1 MKKYFIIA
9 AAALVALASCSKNE
23 IDTPKQNQ
31 IKFNTVTGKATKAPL
46 SGTTYKTTD
55 PTFGVFCYALTDGNN
70 WAANSADGQAYMD
83 KIEISYN
90 GTDKIWEPANTYY
103 WPLSGSLTFT
113 GFSPYSEASKVAY
126 APATKKLTVT
136 DYVAAATIAAQTDLM
151 WANTQKDL
159 TDNQSTYTSEIETST
174 LEGVNMVFHHALSQ
188 VKFFV
193 KKAAGLDDYTITV
206 NSITFNAMSTGTLTV
221 TDDAPAW
228 GAATVKAAYDSEGS
242 NVVAPNNSEAFAKF
256 GKIVSDNLIGNMMV
270 PQTLT
275 AATPLAADDQT
286 FTITYSLKKGTVNL
300 GQTSKTVALKT
311 TDVTAWEQNKIYN
324 YNIVIDLNKIYFNPT
339 MVDWVDADPQPTDIT
354 VK

>member
-9 AAALVALASCSKNE
+9 AAALVALASCTKNE

-31 IKFNTVTGKATKAPL
+31 INFSTVSGKATKTPL
-46 SGTTYKTTD
+46 SGTIYKTTD
-55 PTFGVFCYALTDGNN
+55 PTFGVFCYALTSGKT

-90 GTDKIWEPANTYY
+90 GTDKIWEPASVYY

-113 GFSPYSEASKVAY
+113 GFSPYTEASKVAY
-126 APATKKLTVT
+126 APATKALTVT
-136 DYVAAATIAAQTDLM
+136 NYVAAATTAAQTDLM
-151 WANTQKDL
+151 WANTQNDL
-159 TDNQSTYTSEIETST
+159 TDNQSTYTSESETST
-174 LEGVNMVFHHALSQ
+174 LKGVNMVFHHALSQ

-221 TDDAPAW
+221 TDDSPVW
-228 GAATVKAAYDSEGS
+228 GAATVKAAYDSEGA
-242 NVVAPNNSEAFAKF
+242 NVVAPNNSAAFAQV
-256 GKIVSDNLIGNMMV
+256 GNANMMV

-275 AATPLAADDQT
+275 AENPLVENDQK
-286 FTITYSLKKGTVNL
+286 FVITYSLEKSGVDL
-300 GQTSKTVALKT
+300 GQKAVTVALKT
-311 TDVTAWEQNKIYN
+311 TDVAAWEQNKIYN

-339 MVDWVDADPQPTDIT
+339 MVDWVNADPQPTEIT
-354 VK
+354 VQ

>member
-9 AAALVALASCSKNE
+9 AAALVALASCTKNE

-31 IKFNTVTGKATKAPL
+31 INFSTVSGKATKTPL
-46 SGTTYKTTD
+46 SGTIYKTTD
-55 PTFGVFCYALTDGNN
+55 PTFGVFCYALTDGKN

-90 GTDKIWEPANTYY
+90 DTDKIWEPASVYY

-126 APATKKLTVT
+126 APATKALTVT
-136 DYVAAATIAAQTDLM
+136 NYVAAATTAAQTDLM

-159 TDNQSTYTSEIETST
+159 TDNQNVYTSESATST
-174 LEGVNMVFHHALSQ
+174 LKGVNMIFHHALSQ
-188 VKFFV
+188 VIFKV
-193 KKAAGLDDYTITV
+193 KKAAGLDDYTVTV

-221 TDDAPAW
+221 TNDTPVW
-228 GAATVKAAYDSEGS
+228 GAATVKADYNSEGTD
-242 NVVAPNNSEAFAKF
+242 VVAPKNSADFAVV
-256 GKIVSDNLIGNMMV
+256 GNANMMV

-275 AATPLAADDQT
+275 AENPLVENDQK
-286 FTITYSLKKGTVNL
+286 FVITYSLKKGTVDL
-300 GQTSKTVALKT
+300 GQKAVTVALKT
-311 TDVTAWEQNKIYN
+311 TDVTAWEQNKKYN
-324 YNIVIDLNKIYFNPT
+324 YNIVIDLNKIYFNPS